1 MYDAR
6 RPANVRQQKLRL
18 GETEAWRKH
27 RGMDIGLDLKLFGD
41 RLRYQAGY
49 AWSDYIRTD
58 KSSADAPRSGR
69 RAIADPGWQ
78 SGDAQRHR
86 VEANILDGKPAK
98 LSAYG
103 LYQSGGPSFRKPPRS
118 GMSIPLATGEIR
130 ELGASLDL
138 NSLSFSFKQQ
148 DRRVSGREQQ
158 KTESKIA
165 YNPVTLSLFQKENA
179 RVQDG
184 RTQWREDTIGGAVKF
199 NLEKHRQQGE
209 EESGFSLRQLIP
221 SMLTLGTERSRIQ
234 FGADPDDPKG
244 VGTGVS
250 LGLYWAWNQADT
262 DIAIY
267 RKSRVI
273 GSSEAHET
281 DYGLDLSHTVYSNNW
296 DVSAYLS
303 VGSFAHT
310 EADNNFRDLWA
321 AGGISASYYPEHF
334 PDVRLSVDFNRYN
347 GVYPDFAE
355 RFGDQALT
363 LDLAVDLSKYLAGND
378 FAPSLQLHYYA
389 FPNQTWASSAG
400 RSGSIEHAIGVTLA
414 ARF

>member
-1 MYDAR
+1 
-6 RPANVRQQKLRL
+6 
-18 GETEAWRKH
+18 
-27 RGMDIGLDLKLFGD
+27 
-41 RLRYQAGY
+41 
-49 AWSDYIRTD
+49 
-58 KSSADAPRSGR
+58 
-69 RAIADPGWQ
+69 
-78 SGDAQRHR
+78 
-86 VEANILDGKPAK
+86 
-98 LSAYG
+98 
-103 LYQSGGPSFRKPPRS
+103 
-118 GMSIPLATGEIR
+118 MSLPLATGEIR

-138 NSLSFSFKQQ
+138 NSLSFNFKQQ
-148 DRRVSGREQQ
+148 DRSVGGRER
-158 KTESKIA
+158 ERIEGKIA
-165 YNPVTLSLFQKENA
+165 YSPVTFSLFQQENA

-184 RTQWREDTIGGAVKF
+184 RVQWREDTIGGAVKF
-199 NLEKHRQQGE
+199 DLEKHRHQGE
-209 EESGFSLRQLIP
+209 EDSGFSIRQLLP
-221 SMLTLGTERSRIQ
+221 SMLTLGMERSQ
-234 FGADPDDPKG
+234 TQYGEDSDDPKG

-262 DIAIY
+262 GIAIY

-273 GSSEAHET
+273 VSSEAHET

-310 EADNNFRDLWA
+310 ETDNNFRDLWA
-321 AGGISASYYPEHF
+321 AGGVSASYYPEHF
-334 PDVRLSVDFNRYN
+334 PDVRLSVDFNRCD

-355 RFGDQALT
+355 RFGDQDLT